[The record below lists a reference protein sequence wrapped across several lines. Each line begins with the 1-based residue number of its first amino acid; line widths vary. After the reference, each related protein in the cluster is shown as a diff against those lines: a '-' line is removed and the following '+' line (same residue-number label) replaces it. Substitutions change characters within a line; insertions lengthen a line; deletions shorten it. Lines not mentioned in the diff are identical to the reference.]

1 MYNSYVKEPR
11 DAFIEQVTSDNFA
24 IKNKTRITSET
35 HFKKSVSSAL
45 SAFDHLTIEKIVL
58 SQSLEVEFEHPQPP
72 LRMARHLMNKNPH
85 AYTFAI
91 PVANGHVLLGAS
103 PELLLSRQGNQVVS
117 NPLAGSARR
126 TNDEQLNSKNAE
138 NLQQSSKDN
147 YEHRF
152 VVDNIA
158 RNLAPHC
165 CHLSISE
172 QPHILETS
180 SMLHLS
186 SIFTGQLRQGAAD
199 ALNLALDLHPTPAV
213 CGTPT
218 DLAKN
223 FIIENEN
230 YDRHYYTGLV
240 GWMDSKGNGEWV
252 VTIRCGLLF
261 DNRMTL
267 YAGAGIV
274 KGSDADAEWHE
285 TESKLQTILGAFSA
299 N

>member
-1 MYNSYVKEPR
+1 
-11 DAFIEQVTSDNFA
+11 
-24 IKNKTRITSET
+24 
-35 HFKKSVSSAL
+35 
-45 SAFDHLTIEKIVL
+45 
-58 SQSLEVEFEHPQPP
+58 
-72 LRMARHLMNKNPH
+72 
-85 AYTFAI
+85 
-91 PVANGHVLLGAS
+91 
-103 PELLLSRQGNQVVS
+103 
-117 NPLAGSARR
+117 
-126 TNDEQLNSKNAE
+126 
-138 NLQQSSKDN
+138 
-147 YEHRF
+147 
-152 VVDNIA
+152 
-158 RNLAPHC
+158 
-165 CHLSISE
+165 
-172 QPHILETS
+172 
-180 SMLHLS
+180 MLHLS